1 MKDDYY
7 LVEGAYDYA
16 KKGYDLY
23 EELKRGMERDIRERL
38 EKEIRLEMMKLL
50 VMDAK
55 RKMNRACKERDLL
68 IKKEAPD
75 KDIYLMQ
82 GEANAYRK
90 QYRVLRIVLNQE
102 KKA

>member
-1 MKDDYY
+1 MKDDC
-7 LVEGAYDYA
+7 VYDHA
-16 KKGYDLY
+16 KKCDLY
-23 EELKRGMERDIRERL
+23 EELKRGMEREIRERL

-55 RKMNRACKERDLL
+55 RKMNIACKKRDLL
-68 IKKEAPD
+68 IEKGGPD

-90 QYRVLRIVLNQE
+90 QYRVLRLVAKWE
-102 KKA
+102 KKHEGD